1 MSVPATAFRSD
12 ALSGAF
18 TDWMRTRR
26 WFRATASD
34 PALTRVGVW
43 VLPDPKHQ
51 VAIEVHLVHDAT
63 TDVLYQVPLTAR
75 TAPLLGGEDA
85 LVEQLPDGVSVYDG
99 PHDPAFARALLTMI
113 LTGGRAGDVEPAE
126 GGSPA
131 PSDGRTSAAGH
142 HGHVDT
148 AVRVVGSHV
157 LRGEQ
162 SNTSII
168 IETVHPNGKP
178 ATPIICKVFRAL
190 SPGDN
195 PDVVIQSA
203 LSDAGSRFV
212 PRTIGH
218 VEGAWTD
225 PASAGRVEG
234 SLAFAQEFIP
244 DVEDAWRV
252 ALRAAE
258 HGESFRD
265 AASALGEATA
275 AIHVEL
281 ARLFDTRGAS
291 ASDVEAVLTSMR
303 TRAAQAFADAPAL
316 AGERDAVAAVQRAAE
331 DAAWPELQRI
341 HGDYHLGQVLAVPG
355 RGWVVLDFEGEPLRP
370 IAERSEPDL
379 ALRDVAGM
387 LRSFDYVAGSIS
399 SAEQATA
406 EQAAAAR
413 AWADEA
419 RAAFLEGYA
428 ARSGL
433 DLRAQQV
440 LLDALEL
447 DKALYEVSYEAQ
459 NRPTWLPIPATAVR
473 TLAHRA
479 R

>member
-18 TDWMRTRR
+18 TDWMRTCR

-34 PALTRVGVW
+34 PVLTRIGVW

-51 VAIEVHLVHDAT
+51 VAIEVQLVHDAT

-75 TAPLLGGEDA
+75 TSPLLGGDDA
-85 LVEQLPDGVSVYDG
+85 LVEQTPDGVSVYDG
-99 PHDPAFARALLTMI
+99 PHDPAFARALLMMI
-113 LTGGRAGDVEPAE
+113 LTEGRTDAAAADAPV
-126 GGSPA
+126 
-131 PSDGRTSAAGH
+131 PSDGVTSAAGH

-168 IETVHPNGKP
+168 VETVHPNGKP

-218 VEGAWTD
+218 VEGAWAD
-225 PASAGRVEG
+225 PATASRVEG

-265 AASALGEATA
+265 AATALGEATA

-281 ARLFDTRGAS
+281 SRLFDTRPAS
-291 ASDVEAVLTSMR
+291 PADVDGVLTSMR
-303 TRAAQAFADAPAL
+303 TRAAQAFADAPVLADERGAVEAVQHA
-316 AGERDAVAAVQRAAE
+316 AGE
-331 DAAWPELQRI
+331 AAWPELQRI

-399 SAEQATA
+399 SAENATA
-406 EQAAAAR
+406 EQSAAAR

-428 ARSGL
+428 ARSGVHL
-433 DLRAQQV
+433 AGQQL